1 MGWRCGII
9 GLPNA
14 GKSTIFNA
22 LTAAQAEVAAYPF
35 CTISPNTGVVPV
47 PDPRLQQLGEL
58 LKPERLTPTTI
69 EFVDV
74 AGLIAGASQGEGLGN
89 RFLADIRDTDLLVH
103 VVRCF
108 ENPSCPHPLSSL
120 DPVRDVEV
128 VETELFLADL
138 EVLGRQLAKLEKKA
152 KAGDKEAGR
161 ACATLAKAE
170 AALNQGKWLSKL
182 PWSAAEEE
190 DLRPVALLTVK
201 PYLFVAN
208 LSEAEFRGGPAY
220 TALQELARTRGV
232 PLVPILG
239 DLESELLELPEA
251 ERREFLDSLGLEE
264 PGIMRLIRESYRL
277 LNLVT
282 FYTIVGPEVRAWTVP
297 AGTKAP
303 QAAGRVHSDMEKGFI
318 KAEVMRYEDLV
329 RLGSPARVREAGLLL
344 VEGRDHVVED
354 GEILHFRFQR
364 TA

>member
-22 LTAAQAEVAAYPF
+22 LTAAQAEVASYPF
-35 CTISPNTGVVPV
+35 CTITPNTGVVAV
-47 PDPRLQQLGEL
+47 PDPRLAMLGEM
-58 LKPERLTPTTI
+58 LKPERLTPTAI

-89 RFLADIRDTDLLVH
+89 QFLGNIRDVDLLVH

-108 ENPSCPHPLSSL
+108 ESPACPHPLGSM

-138 EVLGRQLAKLEKKA
+138 EVVTRQAAKLEKKS
-152 KAGDKEAGR
+152 KSGDKA
-161 ACATLAKAE
+161 AAAALSTLAKAE
-170 AALNQGKWLSKL
+170 AALNQGRWVRELTFTPVEHEHLK
-182 PWSAAEEE
+182 
-190 DLRPVALLTVK
+190 PVALLTVK

-208 LSEAEFRGGPAY
+208 LSEAEFQGGETY
-220 TALQELARTRGV
+220 RALRELAAARGA

-239 DLESELLELPEA
+239 DLEAELLELPEA
-251 ERREFLDSLGLEE
+251 ERREFLENLGLSE
-264 PGIMRLIRESYRL
+264 PGVHRLIAESYRL

-297 AGTKAP
+297 AGTPAP
-303 QAAGRVHSDMEKGFI
+303 KAAGQVHTDMEKGFI
-318 KAEVMRYEDLV
+318 KAEVMRFDDLQK
-329 RLGSPARVREAGLLL
+329 LGSPARVKEAGLLM
-344 VEGRDHVVED
+344 VEGREHVVQD
-354 GEILHFRFQR
+354 GEILQFRFQR
-364 TA
+364 